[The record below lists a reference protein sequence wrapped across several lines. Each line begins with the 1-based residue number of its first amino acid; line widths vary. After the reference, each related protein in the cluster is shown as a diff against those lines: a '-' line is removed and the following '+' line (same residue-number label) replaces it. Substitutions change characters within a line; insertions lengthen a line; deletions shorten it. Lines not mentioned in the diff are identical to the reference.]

1 MKLICEVRGK
11 LINTTALENL
21 WKSLANDL
29 GLRMEFSEKEFHG
42 ATECINID
50 EPLKDWVV
58 KLGEKVMQKDLTG
71 F

>member
-1 MKLICEVRGK
+1 
-11 LINTTALENL
+11 
-21 WKSLANDL
+21 
-29 GLRMEFSEKEFHG
+29 MEFSEKEFHG

-71 F
+71 FEKFGWKELDMEDQH